1 MFCIKITLPIELLSL
16 WDYLK
21 HHKRYNYREQPT
33 MLKHLAM
40 LIAMIMVMDKTKTT
54 TSHSILILIHTY
66 HWVHA

>member
-33 MLKHLAM
+33 MLQHLAM
-40 LIAMIMVMDKTKTT
+40 LIAMIMVDKTKTT

-66 HWVHA
+66 HWVNA